1 MSKIISRKQ
10 AETTFKALMRR
21 GDQGERFDNMA
32 VFPNLAL
39 CWPEKYQRP
48 FWRLRY
54 RFSGRQ
60 CKMLLGHVDVM
71 TLKQA
76 LDETKLLMADVTR
89 GIDVASDRQAR
100 KRKAL
105 AEHAAAKNKLTI
117 ASLADEFLTRHVEG
131 NRKDA
136 KVVRQRFE
144 NDIIAKLGKM
154 APDEVKPRH
163 IDVLLLSI
171 VKRGSPSMANSI
183 LAWLK
188 RLFDYA
194 IKLHIV
200 ESNPAAAF
208 TRADAGG
215 KVRRREFYLT
225 REKLAEVLVAIPLCR
240 SFSRS
245 CELAFYLLLLLG
257 GRKMELLSATWGE
270 FDLDEQIW
278 VLTAERTKT
287 EKGITIPL
295 PTLAVTWLKEAK
307 YLGCGSDYVF
317 PAISQQSKPH
327 MAQNTLNRA
336 IETLRQQVEGIEKL
350 NVHALRH
357 TARTHLAELGVKQEV
372 AEMCLNHSLKS
383 QGMAATYNHYQFFEE
398 RKAALEL
405 WATVIESL
413 LPTP

>member
-1 MSKIISRKQ
+1 MASKKQ
-10 AETTFKALMRR
+10 AEITFKALMRE
-21 GDQGERFDNMA
+21 GEQGARFDNRS
-32 VFPNLAL
+32 VCDNLAL
-39 CWPEKYQRP
+39 CWPANYKRP

-54 RFSGRQ
+54 RFGGKQR
-60 CKMLLGHVDVM
+60 KMLIGHVDNM
-71 TLKQA
+71 ALKQA
-76 LDETKLLMADVTR
+76 MDEAKRLMAMVTL
-89 GIDVASDRQAR
+89 GTDVAGEKQER
-100 KRKAL
+100 KRESIAR
-105 AEHAAAKNKLTI
+105 HAAIANRLTV
-117 ASLADEFLTRHVEG
+117 ASLADEFLSRQVEG
-131 NRKDA
+131 RRKDA
-136 KVVRQRFE
+136 HVIRQRFE
-144 NDIIAKLGKM
+144 KDIIANLGKLG
-154 APDEVKPRH
+154 PEDVKPRH
-163 IDVLLLSI
+163 IDALLQSI
-171 VKRGSPSMANSI
+171 LDRGSPTMANNI
-183 LAWLK
+183 LGWIK

-194 IKLHIV
+194 IKRHIV
-200 ESNPAAAF
+200 ESNPASAF
-208 TRADAGG
+208 TVADAGG

-270 FDLDEQIW
+270 FDLDKQIW

-287 EKGITIPL
+287 EKEITIPL

-336 IETLRQQVEGIEKL
+336 IEMLRQQVEGIEKL

-357 TARTHLAELGVKQEV
+357 TARTHLAELGVQQEV
-372 AEMCLNHSLKS
+372 AEVCLNHSLKS
-383 QGMAATYNHYQFFEE
+383 QGMPATYNHYQFFEE

-405 WATVIESL
+405 WATVIKSL

>member
-1 MSKIISRKQ
+1 MASKKQ
-10 AETTFKALMRR
+10 AEITFKALMRE
-21 GDQGERFDNMA
+21 GEQGARFDNRS
-32 VFPNLAL
+32 VCDNLAL
-39 CWPEKYQRP
+39 CWPANYKRP

-54 RFSGRQ
+54 RFGGKQR
-60 CKMLLGHVDVM
+60 KMLIGHVDNM
-71 TLKQA
+71 ALKQA
-76 LDETKLLMADVTR
+76 MDEAKRLMAMVTL
-89 GIDVASDRQAR
+89 GTDVAGEKQKR
-100 KRKAL
+100 KRESIAR
-105 AEHAAAKNKLTI
+105 HAAIANRLTV
-117 ASLADEFLTRHVEG
+117 ASLADEFLSRQVEG
-131 NRKDA
+131 RRKDA
-136 KVVRQRFE
+136 HVIRQRFE
-144 NDIIAKLGKM
+144 KDIIANLGKLG
-154 APDEVKPRH
+154 PEDVKPRH
-163 IDVLLLSI
+163 IDALLQSI
-171 VKRGSPSMANSI
+171 LDRGSPTMANNI
-183 LAWLK
+183 LGWIK

-194 IKLHIV
+194 IKRHIV
-200 ESNPAAAF
+200 ESNPASAF
-208 TRADAGG
+208 TVADAGG

-270 FDLDEQIW
+270 FDLDKQIW

-336 IETLRQQVEGIEKL
+336 IEMLRQQVEGIEKL

-357 TARTHLAELGVKQEV
+357 TARTHLAELGVQQEV
-372 AEMCLNHSLKS
+372 AEVCLNHSLKS
-383 QGMAATYNHYQFFEE
+383 QGMPATYNHYQFFEE

-405 WATVIESL
+405 WATVIKSL